1 MLRLASTCLIAL
13 LLQLMPAAI
22 ASEPTDH
29 AVSAAP
35 SLGAAANDIDADRQ
49 PQPHA
54 APLQVK
60 VVVVSMFEYGA
71 VTGDRPGELQ
81 YWVERW
87 PLAHAMAFPLGEYPL
102 YWSPDGVLAIC
113 TGGGI
118 PNATASILAL
128 GLDPRFDLSKAY
140 WLVAGIAGGDPEDT
154 SLGSAV
160 WASHVV
166 DGDLLYEIDGREIPN
181 DWPWGLI
188 PLGAKHPATKPEDIR
203 TGWTL
208 DTVHFALNAPLAAW
222 AFDVTRAI
230 ELEDTPAMRDFRARF
245 TAHPAARQPPLV
257 MRGDTLASSTYWHG
271 TLLNA
276 WANAWVP
283 AYAGENAN
291 FVTTNMEDSGTLT
304 ALHRLGRTGRVD
316 PRRILVLR
324 TVSNY
329 TMPPEGESAAWSTT
343 APYPDDG
350 RPALEAAW
358 RVGSAVVRELVRN
371 WASHGND
378 PPGSTSP

>member
-1 MLRLASTCLIAL
+1 MLRLARLSAFAVLAL
-13 LLQLMPAAI
+13 VAEHAAAVDPPAA
-22 ASEPTDH
+22 ASASTHVTAPAQPT
-29 AVSAAP
+29 A
-35 SLGAAANDIDADRQ
+35 
-49 PQPHA
+49 A
-54 APLQVK
+54 APLRVK
-60 VVVVSMFEYGA
+60 VVVVSMFENGSA
-71 VTGDRPGELQ
+71 TGDRPGELQ

-87 PLAHAMAFPLGEYPL
+87 PLAQSIDFPLGEFPL
-102 YWSPDGVLAIC
+102 YWSADGVLAIC

-128 GLDPRFDLSKAY
+128 GLDPRFDLSQAY

-166 DGDLLYEIDGREIPN
+166 DGDLLYEIDGREIPE

-188 PLGAKHPATKPEDIR
+188 PLGAKHPATKPEDIK

-208 DTVHFALNAPLAAW
+208 DTVHFALDAPLAAW
-222 AFDVTRAI
+222 AFETTRNV
-230 ELEDTPAMRDFRARF
+230 ELEDTQEMRDFRARF
-245 TAHPAARQPPLV
+245 TDRPEARMPPRV
-257 MRGDTLASSTYWHG
+257 MRGDTLSSSTYWHG
-271 TLLNA
+271 KLLNQ

-283 AYAGENAN
+283 AYAGPGAN

-316 PRRILVLR
+316 PRRVLLLR

-329 TMPPEGESAAWSTT
+329 SMPPAGETAAWSTT
-343 APYPDDG
+343 APSPDEG
-350 RPALEAAW
+350 RPALETAW
-358 RVGSAVVRELVRN
+358 RVGSVVVRELVRD
-371 WASHGND
+371 WAVHAD
-378 PPGSTSP
+378 TLPGRDAQ